1 MKFKSSIVNQNVD
14 NNEFLSLVK
23 QTLSAFK
30 CEVKSVS
37 PKVVKVMPDNP
48 SSFHNVNSI
57 IGALKPISKSISVF
71 NDHLVVKQ

>member
-14 NNEFLSLVK
+14 KNEFASLVE

-30 CEVKSVS
+30 CKVEPVS
-37 PKVVKVMPDNP
+37 PKVVKVIPDNP

-57 IGALKPISKSISVF
+57 IGALKSISKSISVF